1 MRSYRE
7 LLSDEP
13 AWPEIAAAAQ
23 ACGRASVLPRD
34 ETAARSCLETLQV
47 TTRSPLGA
55 LAYETGGLLI
65 DSGWL
70 RLFGCGHPKLHRAL
84 GRWNEMLGIPLAE
97 FLLIAD
103 DVVGGAFAIN
113 GGALGAPLGN
123 VFYFSPDTLAW
134 EDTKLGHTAFVHW
147 ALEGDLAT
155 YYENMRWPGWQA
167 EIAQVGGEHVLSL
180 WPPPWTREGKD
191 ISKVS
196 RRPVPALEQWRLQ
209 QDIAA
214 QIGPPNRG

>member
-1 MRSYRE
+1 MRSHSE
-7 LLSDEP
+7 LLSDDP
-13 AWPEIAAAAQ
+13 AWPGIAAAAH
-23 ACGRASVLPRD
+23 ACGRASVLPRED
-34 ETAARSCLETLQV
+34 AAARSCLERLQV

-70 RLFGCGHPKLHRAL
+70 RLFGCGHPKLQRAL
-84 GRWNEMLGIPLAE
+84 GAWNEFLAIPLSE

-113 GGALGAPLGN
+113 GGALGAALGN
-123 VFYFSPDTLAW
+123 VFYFSPDILAW

-147 ALEGDLAT
+147 AFEGDLAT

-209 QDIAA
+209 QEIAE
-214 QIGPPNRG
+214 QLGPPSLG